1 MPLISSSIPNLIN
14 GVSQQPAALRLASQC
29 EQMVNCMPSPV
40 EGLKKRPPAQHV
52 AKLFAGSAGANRP
65 FTTIVDRDGTIKFLV
80 LLLDNN
86 IKVFGLDGSV
96 KTVTTPDGTSYL
108 ATAGE
113 PSAVFRVASV
123 ADYTFIVNR
132 EKTVAMSGTTSPT
145 WGTKSMVFIRS
156 AEYGTTYSITVNA
169 TTVSYKTLPAGGKRL
184 AGTSTQTGT
193 TATIKAVAHELVTGD
208 QVDMT
213 FSAGKR
219 VAGTYTITVVDAD
232 HFTYTAPNSVPALTG
247 TYSQSGTAVSVSI
260 NSHGFTTGDQVLMD
274 ITSGTGVDGTYEVT
288 VSNANNFTY
297 TAGTSLTTSGNC
309 TANAVVNCT
318 VVHQANYSPSTVEIA
333 AALKAALATALGGT
347 FTVTNGAGQ
356 YVVRITKN
364 DGTDYTLSSTDTKTG
379 LASVA
384 VKGTIDSISDLPVTA
399 EHGFIVEIT
408 GAAATGADDYYVK
421 FVANAGSGFG
431 HGVWQETVAPG
442 ITYLFDATTM
452 PHVLIRNNDGT
463 FTFQKFTWS
472 GRVAGDAVT
481 AKNPSF
487 VGSKIQNIN
496 LFRNRLALLADENV
510 IMSAADAYDRFWPES
525 VQTVVDSDP
534 IDLSAGS
541 RKINLLT
548 SSLAFADVLLV
559 FSRNG
564 QFRLSGGNAVAASL
578 TPKTATITQVTAF
591 EMSQAVDPV
600 IVGRTMYFPVPR
612 GEYGGL
618 REFFLPD
625 ASGPVPTSEE
635 VTAAVPRFLPSDL
648 SNLVATAAEEAV
660 YAVAKSQPRRIYLYK
675 FLFQEDN
682 KLQSAWSYWEL
693 NAGKS
698 VIGIDLVDSDLYVVA
713 QYSDGVY
720 LERIVTHPES
730 VDAGTTVEMLVDRKA
745 TEASCSVALTTPS
758 GLDIQS
764 TITLPYPINT
774 STSNMTVVGRL
785 FAGNTLMHGQ
795 VVQLLSS
802 TAAGGAGGNGTLT
815 VRGDLTGAEFFVGE
829 SYPMLY
835 EFSTQYLKE
844 QPPGGGMAVISGPKL
859 QLRTWTMLFDKTSSF
874 NIKITPR
881 GRDTM
886 TYPYTGFEVGDQE
899 ISLGELALRTS
910 KFRVPVMA
918 QNIEAKI
925 EITSSSPLP
934 CRLQSAE
941 WEGFYHTRAA
951 RL

>member
-40 EGLKKRPPAQHV
+40 EGLKKRPSAQHV
-52 AKLFAGSAGANRP
+52 AKLFSGSAGSSRP
-65 FTTIVDRDGTIKFLV
+65 FTTIVDRDGAIRYLV
-80 LLLDNN
+80 LILDND

-96 KTVTTPDGTSYL
+96 KTVAKPDGTSYL
-108 ATAGE
+108 NITGE

-132 EKTVAMSGTTSPT
+132 EKTVAMAATTSPT

-156 AEYGTTYSITVNA
+156 ADYDTTYSITVNS
-169 TTVSYKTLPAGGKRL
+169 TTVTYATAAAGG
-184 AGTSTQTGT
+184 
-193 TATIKAVAHELVTGD
+193 
-208 QVDMT
+208 
-213 FSAGKR
+213 
-219 VAGTYTITVVDAD
+219 
-232 HFTYTAPNSVPALTG
+232 SV
-247 TYSQSGTAVSVSI
+247 
-260 NSHGFTTGDQVLMD
+260 
-274 ITSGTGVDGTYEVT
+274 
-288 VSNANNFTY
+288 
-297 TAGTSLTTSGNC
+297 
-309 TANAVVNCT
+309 
-318 VVHQANYSPSTVEIA
+318 PSTVDIA
-333 AALKAALATALGGT
+333 LNLRNSLATALG
-347 FTVTNGAGQ
+347 AGWTITASEFI
-356 YVVRITKN
+356 VRIVKD
-364 DGTDYTLSSTDTKTG
+364 DGTDYTLGSSDTRIGT
-379 LASVA
+379 ATVPI
-384 VKGTIDSISDLPVTA
+384 KGTVDTISDLPIKA
-399 EHGFIVEIT
+399 EHGFIVKIV

-421 FVANAGSGFG
+421 FVANTGSGFG
-431 HGVWQETVAPG
+431 HGVWQETVAPA
-442 ITYLFDATTM
+442 IQYLFDATTM
-452 PHVLIRNNDGT
+452 PHVLVRETDGT
-463 FTFQKFTWS
+463 FTFRKFTWS
-472 GRVAGDAVT
+472 GRVAGDAIT
-481 AKNPSF
+481 APNPSF
-487 VGSKIQNIN
+487 VGSTIQNVN

-510 IMSAADAYDRFWPES
+510 ILSAADAYDRFWPES

-648 SNLVATAAEEAV
+648 SNLIATAAEEAV
-660 YAVAKSQPRRIYLYK
+660 YAVSKSQPRRIYLYK
-675 FLFQEDN
+675 FLFQGDS
-682 KLQSAWSYWEL
+682 KLQSAWSYWEF

-698 VIGIDLVDSDLYVVA
+698 VIGIDLIESDLYVVV
-713 QYSDGVY
+713 QYSDAVY
-720 LERIVTHPES
+720 LERIVTHPDA
-730 VDAGTTVEMLVDRKA
+730 VDAGTTVEMLLDRKT

-758 GLDIQS
+758 GLDTQS

-774 STSNMTVVGRL
+774 STSNMAVVGRF
-785 FAGNTLMHGQ
+785 FAGNTLQHGQ
-795 VVQLLSS
+795 VVQVLSS

-829 SYPMLY
+829 LYDMLY

-844 QPPGGGMAVISGPKL
+844 QPPGGGMAVIAGPKL
-859 QLRTWTMLFDKTSSF
+859 QLRTWTMLFDKSSSF
-874 NIKITPR
+874 SIKVTPR
-881 GRDTM
+881 GRDTQ
-886 TYPYTGFEVGDQE
+886 TYPYTGFEIGDQE
-899 ISLGELALRTS
+899 VSLGELALRTS

-925 EITSSSPLP
+925 EVVSSSPLP

-941 WEGFYHTRAA
+941 WEGWYHTRAA

>member
-40 EGLKKRPPAQHV
+40 EGLKKRPPSQHI
-52 AKLFAGSAGANRP
+52 AKLFSGSAGAGCP
-65 FTTIVDRDGTIKFLV
+65 FTTIVDRDGTIQFLV
-80 LLLDNN
+80 LILDND
-86 IKVFGLDGSV
+86 IKVFGLDGST
-96 KTVTTPDGTSYL
+96 KTVAKPDGTSYL
-108 ATAGE
+108 NITGE

-132 EKTVAMSGTTSPT
+132 EKTAAMAATTSPT
-145 WGTKSMVFIRS
+145 WGTKSMVFIKS
-156 AEYGTTYSITVNA
+156 ADYATTYSITVNA
-169 TTVSYKTLPAGGKRL
+169 TTVTE
-184 AGTSTQTGT
+184 T
-193 TATIKAVAHELVTGD
+193 
-208 QVDMT
+208 
-213 FSAGKR
+213 
-219 VAGTYTITVVDAD
+219 
-232 HFTYTAPNSVPALTG
+232 
-247 TYSQSGTAVSVSI
+247 
-260 NSHGFTTGDQVLMD
+260 
-274 ITSGTGVDGTYEVT
+274 
-288 VSNANNFTY
+288 
-297 TAGTSLTTSGNC
+297 
-309 TANAVVNCT
+309 TANAGG
-318 VVHQANYSPSTVEIA
+318 AAPSTVAIA
-333 AALKAALATALGGT
+333 LALRNSLATALG
-347 FTVTNGAGQ
+347 AGWTITASD
-356 YVVRITKN
+356 YIVRIVKD
-364 DGTDYTLSSTDTKTG
+364 DGTDYALGSSDTRIGT
-379 LASVA
+379 ATVPI
-384 VKGTIDSISDLPVTA
+384 KGTVDTISDLPTKA
-399 EHGFIVEIT
+399 EHGFIVKIL
-408 GAAATGADDYYVK
+408 GSAASGADDYYVK
-421 FVANAGSGFG
+421 FVTTAGSGFG
-431 HGVWQETVAPG
+431 HGIWQETVAPG
-442 ITYLFDATTM
+442 ITYLFDAATM

-463 FTFQKFTWS
+463 FTFQKFTWA
-472 GRVAGDAVT
+472 GRLAGDAIT
-481 AKNPSF
+481 APNPSF
-487 VGSKIQNIN
+487 IGATIQNVN

-534 IDLSAGS
+534 IGLSAGS

-548 SSLAFADVLLV
+548 SSLAFADVLLI

-578 TPKTATITQVTAF
+578 TPKTATITQITAF
-591 EMSQAVDPV
+591 EMSNTVDPV
-600 IVGRTMYFPVPR
+600 IVGRTMYFSVPR

-635 VTAAVPRFLPSDL
+635 VTAAVPRFLPSNL

-660 YAVAKSQPRRIYLYK
+660 YAVSKDQPRRVYLYK
-675 FLFQEDN
+675 FLFQGDD
-682 KLQSAWSYWEL
+682 KLQSAWSYWEF

-698 VIGIDLVDSDLYVVA
+698 LIGADLVDSDLYVVV

-720 LERIVTHPES
+720 LEQIVTHPET
-730 VDAGTTVEMLVDRKA
+730 VDAGTTVEMLVDRKV
-745 TEASCSVALTTPS
+745 TEASCTVALTTPS
-758 GLDIQS
+758 GLDTQS

-774 STSNMTVVGRL
+774 STSNMAVVGRF
-785 FAGNTLMHGQ
+785 FAGNSLMHGQ
-795 VVQLLSS
+795 VVQILSS

-815 VRGDLTGAEFFVGE
+815 VRGDLTGAKFFVGE
-829 SYPMLY
+829 LYDMLY

-859 QLRTWTMLFDKTSSF
+859 QLRTWTMLFDKSSSF
-874 NIKITPR
+874 SIKVTPR

-886 TYPYTGFEVGDQE
+886 TYPYTGFEIGDQE
-899 ISLGELALRTS
+899 ISLGELAIRTS

-925 EITSSSPLP
+925 EVVSSSPLP

>member
-14 GVSQQPAALRLASQC
+14 GISQQPSALRLASQC

-40 EGLKKRPPAQHV
+40 EGLKKRPPSQHI
-52 AKLFAGSAGANRP
+52 AKLFSGSAGAGCP
-65 FTTIVDRDGTIKFLV
+65 FTTIVDRDGTIQFLV
-80 LLLDNN
+80 LILDND
-86 IKVFGLDGSV
+86 IKVFGLDGST
-96 KTVTTPDGTSYL
+96 KTVTKPDGTSYL
-108 ATAGE
+108 NITGE

-123 ADYTFIVNR
+123 ADYTFIVSR
-132 EKTVAMSGTTSPT
+132 EKTVAMAATTSPT
-145 WGTKSMVFIRS
+145 WGTKSMVFIKS
-156 AEYGTTYSITVNA
+156 ADYATTYSITVNA
-169 TTVSYKTLPAGGKRL
+169 TTA
-184 AGTSTQTGT
+184 
-193 TATIKAVAHELVTGD
+193 
-208 QVDMT
+208 
-213 FSAGKR
+213 
-219 VAGTYTITVVDAD
+219 TYT
-232 HFTYTAPNSVPALTG
+232 
-247 TYSQSGTAVSVSI
+247 
-260 NSHGFTTGDQVLMD
+260 
-274 ITSGTGVDGTYEVT
+274 
-288 VSNANNFTY
+288 
-297 TAGTSLTTSGNC
+297 
-309 TANAVVNCT
+309 TANAGGSV
-318 VVHQANYSPSTVEIA
+318 PSTVDIA
-333 AALKAALATALGGT
+333 LNLRNSLNAALGGT
-347 FTVTNGAGQ
+347 FTFTASD

-364 DGTDYTLSSTDTKTG
+364 DGTDYTLGSSDTRIGTATVPIKG
-379 LASVA
+379 SVD
-384 VKGTIDSISDLPVTA
+384 TISDLPTKA
-399 EHGFIVEIT
+399 EHGFIVKII
-408 GAAATGADDYYVK
+408 GSAASGADDYYVK
-421 FVANAGSGFG
+421 FVTTVGSGFG
-431 HGVWQETVAPG
+431 HGIWQETVAPG
-442 ITYLFDATTM
+442 IQYLFDATTM

-463 FTFQKFTWS
+463 FTFRKFDWS
-472 GRVAGDAVT
+472 GRVAGDAIT
-481 AKNPSF
+481 AKEPSF
-487 VGSKIQNIN
+487 VGSTIQNVN

-578 TPKTATITQVTAF
+578 TPKTATITQITAF
-591 EMSQAVDPV
+591 EMSNGVDPV

-660 YAVAKSQPRRIYLYK
+660 YAVSKSQPRRVYLYK
-675 FLFQEDN
+675 FLFQGDN
-682 KLQSAWSYWEL
+682 KLQSAWSYWEF

-698 VIGIDLVDSDLYVVA
+698 VIGVDLVDSDLYVVV

-745 TEASCSVALTTPS
+745 TEASCTVALTTPS
-758 GLDIQS
+758 GLDTQS

-774 STSNMTVVGRL
+774 STSNMAVVGRF
-785 FAGNTLMHGQ
+785 FAGNSLAHGQ

-829 SYPMLY
+829 LYPMLY

-859 QLRTWTMLFDKTSSF
+859 QLRTWTMLFDKTSFF

-881 GRDTM
+881 GRDTQ
-886 TYPYTGFEVGDQE
+886 TYPYSGFELGDQE
-899 ISLGELALRTS
+899 IGLGELALRTS

>member
-52 AKLFAGSAGANRP
+52 AKLFAGSAGAKRP
-65 FTTIVDRDGTIKFLV
+65 FTTIVDRDGTIQFLV
-80 LLLDNN
+80 LLLDND

-96 KTVTTPDGTSYL
+96 KTVATPDGTSYL
-108 ATAGE
+108 DIAGE
-113 PSAVFRVASV
+113 PSSVFRVASV

-132 EKTVAMSGTTSPT
+132 EKTAAMAATTSPT
-145 WGTKSMVFIRS
+145 WGTKSMVFIKS
-156 AEYGTTYSITVNA
+156 ADYATTYSITVNA
-169 TTVSYKTLPAGGKRL
+169 TTV
-184 AGTSTQTGT
+184 
-193 TATIKAVAHELVTGD
+193 
-208 QVDMT
+208 
-213 FSAGKR
+213 
-219 VAGTYTITVVDAD
+219 TYA
-232 HFTYTAPNSVPALTG
+232 
-247 TYSQSGTAVSVSI
+247 
-260 NSHGFTTGDQVLMD
+260 
-274 ITSGTGVDGTYEVT
+274 
-288 VSNANNFTY
+288 
-297 TAGTSLTTSGNC
+297 
-309 TANAVVNCT
+309 TANAGGSV
-318 VVHQANYSPSTVEIA
+318 PSTVDIA
-333 AALKAALATALGGT
+333 LNLRNSLATALG
-347 FTVTNGAGQ
+347 AGWTITASN
-356 YVVRITKN
+356 YIVRIVKD
-364 DGTDYTLSSTDTKTG
+364 DGTDYALGSSDTRIGT
-379 LASVA
+379 ATVPI
-384 VKGTIDSISDLPVTA
+384 KGTVDTISDLPTKA
-399 EHGFIVEIT
+399 EHGFIVKII

-421 FVANAGSGFG
+421 FVTTAGSGFG

-442 ITYLFDATTM
+442 IQYLFDAATM
-452 PHVLIRNNDGT
+452 PHVLVRENDGT
-463 FTFQKFTWS
+463 FTFKKFIWS
-472 GRVAGDAVT
+472 GRVAGDAIT
-481 AKNPSF
+481 AKEPSF
-487 VGSKIQNIN
+487 IGSKIQNIN

-675 FLFQEDN
+675 FLFQGDN
-682 KLQSAWSYWEL
+682 KLQSAWSYWET

-698 VIGIDLVDSDLYVVA
+698 VIGIDLVDSDLYVVV

-720 LERIVTHPES
+720 LEKVVTHPET
-730 VDAGTTVEMLVDRKA
+730 VDAGTTAEMLVDRKT
-745 TEASCSVALTTPS
+745 TEASCTVALTTPG

-774 STSNMTVVGRL
+774 STSNMAVVGRS
-785 FAGNTLMHGQ
+785 FAGNSLMHGQ

-815 VRGDLTGAEFFVGE
+815 VRGNLTGAKFFVGE
-829 SYPMLY
+829 LYPMLY

-859 QLRTWTMLFDKTSSF
+859 QLRTWTMLFDKSSFF

-881 GRDTM
+881 GRDTQ
-886 TYPYTGFEVGDQE
+886 TYPYSGFELGDQE
-899 ISLGELALRTS
+899 VSLGELALRTS

-925 EITSSSPLP
+925 EVTSSSPLP

>member
-52 AKLFAGSAGANRP
+52 AKLFSGSAGAGCP
-65 FTTIVDRDGTIKFLV
+65 FTTIVDRDGTIQFLV
-80 LLLDNN
+80 LILDND

-96 KTVTTPDGTSYL
+96 KTVAKPDGTSYL
-108 ATAGE
+108 NITGE
-113 PSAVFRVASV
+113 PSAVFRVASA

-132 EKTVAMSGTTSPT
+132 EKTVAMSATTSPS
-145 WGTKSMVFIRS
+145 WGTKSMVFIKS
-156 AEYGTTYSITVNA
+156 ADYATTYSITVNA
-169 TTVSYKTLPAGGKRL
+169 TTVTY
-184 AGTSTQTGT
+184 T
-193 TATIKAVAHELVTGD
+193 TAT
-208 QVDMT
+208 
-213 FSAGKR
+213 AG
-219 VAGTYTITVVDAD
+219 G
-232 HFTYTAPNSVPALTG
+232 SV
-247 TYSQSGTAVSVSI
+247 
-260 NSHGFTTGDQVLMD
+260 
-274 ITSGTGVDGTYEVT
+274 
-288 VSNANNFTY
+288 
-297 TAGTSLTTSGNC
+297 
-309 TANAVVNCT
+309 
-318 VVHQANYSPSTVEIA
+318 PSTVDIA
-333 AALKAALATALGGT
+333 LNLRNSLATALG
-347 FTVTNGAGQ
+347 AGWTITASD
-356 YVVRITKN
+356 YIVRITKN
-364 DGTDYTLSSTDTKTG
+364 DGTDYTLGSSDTRSGIAT
-379 LASVA
+379 VPI
-384 VKGTIDSISDLPVTA
+384 KGTVDTISDLPTKA
-399 EHGFIVEIT
+399 EHGFIVKII
-408 GAAATGADDYYVK
+408 GSAASGADDYYVK
-421 FVANAGSGFG
+421 FVTTAGSGFG

-442 ITYLFDATTM
+442 IQYLFDAATM
-452 PHVLIRNNDGT
+452 PHVLVRENDGT
-463 FTFQKFTWS
+463 FTFRKFDWS

-481 AKNPSF
+481 APNPSF
-487 VGSKIQNIN
+487 VGSTIQNVN
-496 LFRNRLALLADENV
+496 LFRNRLALLADENA
-510 IMSAADAYDRFWPES
+510 ILSAADAYDRFWPES

-578 TPKTATITQVTAF
+578 TPKTATITQITAF
-591 EMSQAVDPV
+591 EMSQTVDPV

-635 VTAAVPRFLPSDL
+635 VTAAVPRFLPSNL

-660 YAVAKSQPRRIYLYK
+660 YAVSKDEPRRVYLYK
-675 FLFQEDN
+675 FLFQGDN
-682 KLQSAWSYWEL
+682 KLQSAWSYWEF

-698 VIGIDLVDSDLYVVA
+698 VIGVDLVDSDLYVVV

-720 LERIVTHPES
+720 LEKIVTHPET
-730 VDAGTTVEMLVDRKA
+730 VDAGTTVEMLVDRKV

-758 GLDIQS
+758 GLDTQS

-774 STSNMTVVGRL
+774 STSNMAVVGRF
-785 FAGNTLMHGQ
+785 FAGNSLAHGQ
-795 VVQLLSS
+795 VVQILSS

-815 VRGDLTGAEFFVGE
+815 VRGDLTGAKFFVGE
-829 SYPMLY
+829 LYNMTY

-859 QLRTWTMLFDKTSSF
+859 QLRTWTMLFDKSSSF
-874 NIKITPR
+874 SIKITPR

-899 ISLGELALRTS
+899 VSLGELALRTS

-925 EITSSSPLP
+925 EIVNGSPLP

-941 WEGFYHTRAA
+941 WEGWYHTRAA

>member
-40 EGLKKRPPAQHV
+40 EGLKKRPPAQHI
-52 AKLFAGSAGANRP
+52 ARLFAGSAGATRP
-65 FTTIVDRDGTIKFLV
+65 FTTIVDRDGTIKYLV
-80 LLLDNN
+80 LIQDNA
-86 IKVFGLDGSV
+86 IKVFGLDGST

-108 ATAGE
+108 DIAGE
-113 PSAVFRVASV
+113 PSSTFRVASV
-123 ADYTFIVNR
+123 ADYMFIVNR
-132 EKTVAMSGTTSPT
+132 EKTVAMSATTSPT

-156 AEYGTTYSITVNA
+156 AEYATTYSITVNS
-169 TTVSYKTLPAGGKRL
+169 TTVSYETLPAGGKRIS
-184 AGTSTQTGT
+184 ASYSRSSNTVTV
-193 TATIKAVAHELVTGD
+193 TATAHGLVTGD
-208 QVDMT
+208 QVDMSFQSGSGT
-213 FSAGKR
+213 
-219 VAGTYTITVVDAD
+219 AGTFTITVTGAD
-232 HFTYTAPNSVPALTG
+232 TFTYTDPVG
-247 TYSQSGTAVSVSI
+247 G
-260 NSHGFTTGDQVLMD
+260 M
-274 ITSGTGVDGTYEVT
+274 
-288 VSNANNFTY
+288 
-297 TAGTSLTTSGNC
+297 TSGNC
-309 TANAVVNCT
+309 T
-318 VVHQANYSPSTVEIA
+318 VVHEPNYNPSTVEIA
-333 AALKAALATALGGT
+333 AALKAALATALGGSWT
-347 FTVTNGAGQ
+347 ITNDAGQ

-364 DGTDYTLSSTDTKTG
+364 DGTDYTLSATDTKTG
-379 LASVA
+379 LATVA
-384 VKGTIDSISDLPVTA
+384 IKGSIDAISDLPITA
-399 EHGFIVEIT
+399 EHGFIVKVI

-442 ITYLFDATTM
+442 IQYLFDAATM

-472 GRVAGDAVT
+472 GRVAGDAIT
-481 AKNPSF
+481 APEPSF
-487 VGSKIQNIN
+487 VGSKIQNVN
-496 LFRNRLALLADENV
+496 LFRNRLVFLADENV
-510 IMSAADAYDRFWPES
+510 ITSAADAYDRFWPES

-541 RKINLLT
+541 RKINFLM

-559 FSRNG
+559 FSRHG

-578 TPKTATITQVTAF
+578 TPKTAIITQVTAF
-591 EMSQAVDPV
+591 EMGDVVDPV
-600 IVGRTMYFPVPR
+600 IVGRTMYFAVPK
-612 GEYGGL
+612 GEYNGL

-635 VTAAVPRFLPSDL
+635 VTSSVPRFLPS
-648 SNLVATAAEEAV
+648 NLCSLTATAAEEAV
-660 YAVAKSQPRRIYLYK
+660 FAVSKDQPRRVYLYK
-675 FLFQEDN
+675 FLFQGDN
-682 KLQSAWSYWEL
+682 KLQSAWSYWET
-693 NAGKS
+693 NGGKS
-698 VIGIDLVDSDLYVVA
+698 VLGIDLVDSDLYVVV

-720 LERIVTHPES
+720 LEKVVTNPET
-730 VDAGTTVEMLVDRKA
+730 VDAGTTVEMLVDRKV

-758 GLDIQS
+758 GLDVQS

-774 STSNMTVVGRL
+774 SLSNMAVVGR
-785 FAGNTLMHGQ
+785 FYAGNTLMHGQ
-795 VVQLLSS
+795 VVQVLSS

-815 VRGDLTGAEFFVGE
+815 VRGDLTGAKFYAGE
-829 SYPMLY
+829 LYDMLY

-844 QPPGGGMAVISGPKL
+844 QPPGGGMAVIAGPKL

-874 NIKITPR
+874 SVKVTPR

-886 TYPYTGFEVGDQE
+886 TYPYTGLEVGDQE
-899 ISLGELALRTS
+899 ISLGELAVRTS

-925 EITSSSPLP
+925 EVVSSSPLP

-941 WEGFYHTRAA
+941 WEGYYHTRAA

>member
-14 GVSQQPAALRLASQC
+14 GISQQPSALRLASQC

-40 EGLKKRPPAQHV
+40 EGLKKRPPSQHI
-52 AKLFAGSAGANRP
+52 AKLFSGSAGAGCP
-65 FTTIVDRDGTIKFLV
+65 FTTIVDRDGTIQFLV
-80 LLLDNN
+80 LILDND

-96 KTVTTPDGTSYL
+96 KTVAKPDGTSYL
-108 ATAGE
+108 NITGE
-113 PSAVFRVASV
+113 ASAVFRVASV

-132 EKTVAMSGTTSPT
+132 EKTAAMAATTSPT
-145 WGTKSMVFIRS
+145 WGTKSMVFIKS
-156 AEYGTTYSITVNA
+156 ADYATTYSITVNA
-169 TTVSYKTLPAGGKRL
+169 TTVTE
-184 AGTSTQTGT
+184 T
-193 TATIKAVAHELVTGD
+193 
-208 QVDMT
+208 
-213 FSAGKR
+213 
-219 VAGTYTITVVDAD
+219 
-232 HFTYTAPNSVPALTG
+232 
-247 TYSQSGTAVSVSI
+247 
-260 NSHGFTTGDQVLMD
+260 
-274 ITSGTGVDGTYEVT
+274 
-288 VSNANNFTY
+288 
-297 TAGTSLTTSGNC
+297 
-309 TANAVVNCT
+309 TANAGG
-318 VVHQANYSPSTVEIA
+318 AAPSTVAIA
-333 AALKAALATALGGT
+333 LALRNSLATALG
-347 FTVTNGAGQ
+347 AGWTITASD
-356 YVVRITKN
+356 YIVRIVKD
-364 DGTDYTLSSTDTKTG
+364 DGTDYALGSSDTRIGT
-379 LASVA
+379 ATVPI
-384 VKGTIDSISDLPVTA
+384 KGTVDTISDLPTKA
-399 EHGFIVEIT
+399 EHGFIVKIL
-408 GAAATGADDYYVK
+408 GSAASGADDYYVK
-421 FVANAGSGFG
+421 FVTTAGSGFG
-431 HGVWQETVAPG
+431 HGIWQETVAPG
-442 ITYLFDATTM
+442 ITYLFDAATM

-463 FTFQKFTWS
+463 FTFQKFTWA
-472 GRVAGDAVT
+472 GRLAGDAIT
-481 AKNPSF
+481 APNPSF
-487 VGSKIQNIN
+487 IGATIQNVN

-548 SSLAFADVLLV
+548 SSLAFADVLLI

-578 TPKTATITQVTAF
+578 TPKTATITQITAF
-591 EMSQAVDPV
+591 EMSNTVDPV
-600 IVGRTMYFPVPR
+600 IVGRTMYFSVPR

-635 VTAAVPRFLPSDL
+635 VTAAVPRFLPSNL

-660 YAVAKSQPRRIYLYK
+660 YAVSKDQPRRVYLYK
-675 FLFQEDN
+675 FLFQGDD
-682 KLQSAWSYWEL
+682 KLQSAWSYWEF

-698 VIGIDLVDSDLYVVA
+698 LIGADLVDSDLYVVV

-720 LERIVTHPES
+720 LEQIVTHPET
-730 VDAGTTVEMLVDRKA
+730 VDAGTTVEILVDRKV
-745 TEASCSVALTTPS
+745 TEASCTVALTTPS
-758 GLDIQS
+758 GLDTQS

-774 STSNMTVVGRL
+774 STSNMAVVGRF
-785 FAGNTLMHGQ
+785 FAGNSLMHGQ
-795 VVQLLSS
+795 VVQILSS

-815 VRGDLTGAEFFVGE
+815 VRGDLTGAKFFVGE
-829 SYPMLY
+829 LYDMLY

-859 QLRTWTMLFDKTSSF
+859 QLRTWTMLFDESSSF
-874 NIKITPR
+874 SIKVTPR

-886 TYPYTGFEVGDQE
+886 TYPYTGFEIGDQE
-899 ISLGELALRTS
+899 ISLGELAIRTS

-925 EITSSSPLP
+925 EVVSFSPLP

>member
-52 AKLFAGSAGANRP
+52 AKLFSGSAGAGCP
-65 FTTIVDRDGTIKFLV
+65 FTTIVDRDGSIQFLV
-80 LLLDNN
+80 LILDND

-96 KTVTTPDGTSYL
+96 KTVAKPDGTSYL
-108 ATAGE
+108 NITGE

-123 ADYTFIVNR
+123 ADFTFIVNR
-132 EKTVAMSGTTSPT
+132 EKTVAMSATTSPS
-145 WGTKSMVFIRS
+145 WGTKSMVFIKS
-156 AEYGTTYSITVNA
+156 ADYATTYSITVNS
-169 TTVSYKTLPAGGKRL
+169 TTVTY
-184 AGTSTQTGT
+184 T
-193 TATIKAVAHELVTGD
+193 TA
-208 QVDMT
+208 
-213 FSAGKR
+213 SAGS
-219 VAGTYTITVVDAD
+219 
-232 HFTYTAPNSVPALTG
+232 SV
-247 TYSQSGTAVSVSI
+247 
-260 NSHGFTTGDQVLMD
+260 
-274 ITSGTGVDGTYEVT
+274 
-288 VSNANNFTY
+288 
-297 TAGTSLTTSGNC
+297 
-309 TANAVVNCT
+309 
-318 VVHQANYSPSTVEIA
+318 PSTVDIA
-333 AALKAALATALGGT
+333 LNLRNSLATALG
-347 FTVTNGAGQ
+347 AGWTITASD
-356 YVVRITKN
+356 YIVRIVKN
-364 DGTDYTLSSTDTKTG
+364 DGTDYTLGSSDTRIGT
-379 LASVA
+379 ATVPI
-384 VKGTIDSISDLPVTA
+384 KGTVDTISDLPTKA
-399 EHGFIVEIT
+399 EHGFIVKII
-408 GAAATGADDYYVK
+408 GSAASGADDYYVK
-421 FVANAGSGFG
+421 FVTTAGSGFG

-442 ITYLFDATTM
+442 IQYLFDAATM
-452 PHVLIRNNDGT
+452 PHVLVRENDGT
-463 FTFQKFTWS
+463 FTFRKFTWS
-472 GRVAGDAVT
+472 GRIAGDAVT
-481 AKNPSF
+481 APNPSF
-487 VGSKIQNIN
+487 VGSTIQNVN

-578 TPKTATITQVTAF
+578 TPKTATITQITAF
-591 EMSQAVDPV
+591 EMSQTVDPV

-635 VTAAVPRFLPSDL
+635 VTAAVPRFLPSNL

-660 YAVAKSQPRRIYLYK
+660 YAVSKDEPRRVYLYK
-675 FLFQEDN
+675 FLFQGDN
-682 KLQSAWSYWEL
+682 KLQSAWSYWEF

-698 VIGIDLVDSDLYVVA
+698 VIGVDLVDSDLYVVV

-720 LERIVTHPES
+720 LEKIVTHPET
-730 VDAGTTVEMLVDRKA
+730 VDVGTTVEMLVDRKV

-758 GLDIQS
+758 GLDTQS

-774 STSNMTVVGRL
+774 STSNMAVVGRF
-785 FAGNTLMHGQ
+785 FAGNSLAHGQ
-795 VVQLLSS
+795 VVQILSS

-829 SYPMLY
+829 LYNMTY

-859 QLRTWTMLFDKTSSF
+859 QLRTWTMLFDKSSSF
-874 NIKITPR
+874 SIKITPR

-899 ISLGELALRTS
+899 VSLGELALRTS
-910 KFRVPVMA
+910 RFRVPVMA

-925 EITSSSPLP
+925 EIVSGSPLP

-941 WEGFYHTRAA
+941 WEGWYHTRAA

>member
-14 GVSQQPAALRLASQC
+14 GISQQPSALRLASQC

-52 AKLFAGSAGANRP
+52 AKLFAGSAGAKRP
-65 FTTIVDRDGTIKFLV
+65 FTTIVDRDGTIQYLV
-80 LLLDNN
+80 LILDNE

-96 KTVTTPDGTSYL
+96 KTVATPDGTSYL
-108 ATAGE
+108 DITGE
-113 PSAVFRVASV
+113 PSSTFRVASV

-132 EKTVAMSGTTSPT
+132 EKTVAMSATTSPT
-145 WGTKSMVFIRS
+145 WGTKSMVFIKS
-156 AEYGTTYSITVNA
+156 ADYATTYSITVNA
-169 TTVSYKTLPAGGKRL
+169 TTVSYTTLPAGGRRIS
-184 AGTSTQTGT
+184 ATCTQVGT
-193 TATIKAVAHELVTGD
+193 TVTVKATAHGLTTGD
-208 QVDMT
+208 QVDMSFIVT
-213 FSAGKR
+213 AR
-219 VAGTYTITVVDAD
+219 TAGTYTVTVVDANT
-232 HFTYTAPNSVPALTG
+232 FTYTAPNSVPTLSG
-247 TYSQSGTAVSVSI
+247 TYSQTGTAVSVSL
-260 NSHGFTTGDQVLMD
+260 NGHGFTSGNQVSMD

-288 VSNANNFTY
+288 VTNANAFTY
-297 TAGTSLTTSGNC
+297 TAATSLTTSGDC
-309 TANAVVNCT
+309 TAVLVSNCT
-318 VVHQANYSPSTVEIA
+318 VIEQPNYSPSTVEIA
-333 AALKAALATALGGT
+333 GALRDLLATALGAG
-347 FTVTNGAGQ
+347 FTITASD
-356 YVVRITKN
+356 YVVRITKV
-364 DGTDYTLSSTDTKTG
+364 DGTDYTLSSLDSRTG
-379 LASVA
+379 TATVPI
-384 VKGTIDSISDLPVTA
+384 KGTVDTISDLPAKA
-399 EHGFIVEIT
+399 EHGFIVKIL
-408 GAAATGADDYYVK
+408 GSAASGADDYYVK
-421 FVANAGSGFG
+421 FVTTAGSGFG

-442 ITYLFDATTM
+442 IQYLFDATTM
-452 PHVLIRNNDGT
+452 PHVLVRETDGT
-463 FTFQKFTWS
+463 FTFRKFTWS
-472 GRVAGDAVT
+472 GRVAGDAIT
-481 AKNPSF
+481 AKEPSF
-487 VGSKIQNIN
+487 IGSKIQNIN

-525 VQTVVDSDP
+525 AQTVVDSDP

-548 SSLAFADVLLV
+548 SSLAFADVLLL

-564 QFRLSGGNAVAASL
+564 QFRLSGGSAASAAL
-578 TPKTATITQVTAF
+578 TPRTATLTQITAF
-591 EMSQAVDPV
+591 EMNDAVDPV

-612 GEYGGL
+612 GEYGGM

-675 FLFQEDN
+675 FLFQGDN
-682 KLQSAWSYWEL
+682 KLQSAWSYWET

-698 VIGIDLVDSDLYVVA
+698 VIGVDLVDSDLYAVI

-720 LERIVTHPES
+720 LEKIVTHPES
-730 VDAGTTVEMLVDRKA
+730 VDAGTTVEMLVDRKT
-745 TEASCSVALTTPS
+745 TEASCTVALTTPS
-758 GLDIQS
+758 GLDVQS

-774 STSNMTVVGRL
+774 STSNMAVVGRL
-785 FAGNTLMHGQ
+785 FAGNSLMHGQ
-795 VVQLLSS
+795 VVQILSS
-802 TAAGGAGGNGTLT
+802 TAAGGTGGNGTLT

-829 SYPMLY
+829 LYSMLY

-859 QLRTWTMLFDKTSSF
+859 QLRTWTMLFDKSSSF
-874 NIKITPR
+874 SIKITPR

-886 TYPYTGFEVGDQE
+886 TYPYTGFEIGDQE
-899 ISLGELALRTS
+899 VSLGELAIRTS

-925 EITSSSPLP
+925 EVVSSSPLP

>member
-40 EGLKKRPPAQHV
+40 EGLKKRPPAQHI
-52 AKLFAGSAGANRP
+52 AKLFSGSAGANRP
-65 FTTIVDRDGTIKFLV
+65 FTTIVDRDGTIKYLV
-80 LLLDNN
+80 LIQDNA
-86 IKVFGLDGSV
+86 IKVFGLDGSA

-108 ATAGE
+108 DIAGE
-113 PSAVFRVASV
+113 PSSVFRTASV

-132 EKTVAMSGTTSPT
+132 EKTVAMSATTSPT

-156 AEYGTTYSITVNA
+156 AEYATTYSITVNS
-169 TTVSYKTLPAGGKRL
+169 TTVSYETLPAGGKRISASYSRSFNTVTVTATAHGL
-184 AGTSTQTGT
+184 ATGDEVDMSFQSGSGTAGT
-193 TATIKAVAHELVTGD
+193 
-208 QVDMT
+208 
-213 FSAGKR
+213 F
-219 VAGTYTITVVDAD
+219 TITVTGANT
-232 HFTYTAPNSVPALTG
+232 FTYTDPVG
-247 TYSQSGTAVSVSI
+247 G
-260 NSHGFTTGDQVLMD
+260 
-274 ITSGTGVDGTYEVT
+274 
-288 VSNANNFTY
+288 
-297 TAGTSLTTSGNC
+297 TTSGNC
-309 TANAVVNCT
+309 T
-318 VVHQANYSPSTVEIA
+318 VVHEPSYSPSTVEIA
-333 AALKAALATALGGT
+333 AALRNALAAALPSGWT
-347 FTVTNGAGQ
+347 FTNGAGH
-356 YVVRITKN
+356 YVVQITKN

-384 VKGTIDSISDLPVTA
+384 IKGSIDAISDLPVTA
-399 EHGFIVEIT
+399 EHGFIVEVI

-442 ITYLFDATTM
+442 IQYLFDAATM
-452 PHVLIRNNDGT
+452 PHVLIRNNNGT

-472 GRVAGDAVT
+472 GRVAGDAITV
-481 AKNPSF
+481 KEPSF
-487 VGSKIQNIN
+487 VGSKIQNVN
-496 LFRNRLALLADENV
+496 LFRNRLVLLADENV
-510 IMSAADAYDRFWPES
+510 ITSAADAYDRFWPES

-541 RKINLLT
+541 RKINFLM

-559 FSRNG
+559 FSRHG
-564 QFRLSGGNAVAASL
+564 QFRLSNGASSSGAL
-578 TPKTATITQVTAF
+578 TPKTAAITQVTAF
-591 EMSQAVDPV
+591 EMGDVVDPI
-600 IVGRTMYFPVPR
+600 IVGRTMYFAVPK
-612 GEYGGL
+612 GEYNGL

-635 VTAAVPRFLPSDL
+635 VTSAVPRFLPSNL
-648 SNLVATAAEEAV
+648 CNLVATAAEEAV
-660 YAVAKSQPRRIYLYK
+660 YAVSKDQPRRIYLYK
-675 FLFQEDN
+675 FLFQGDS
-682 KLQSAWSYWEL
+682 KLQSAWSYWET
-693 NAGKS
+693 NGGKS
-698 VIGIDLVDSDLYVVA
+698 IIGLDLIDSDLYAVI

-720 LERIVTHPES
+720 LERVATNPET
-730 VDAGTTVEMLVDRKA
+730 VDAGTTVEMLVDRKV

-758 GLDIQS
+758 GLDTQS

-774 STSNMTVVGRL
+774 SLSNMAVVGR
-785 FAGNTLMHGQ
+785 FYAGNTLMHGQ
-795 VVQLLSS
+795 VVQILSS

-815 VRGDLTGAEFFVGE
+815 VRGDLTGAKFFVGE
-829 SYPMLY
+829 LYDMLY

-844 QPPGGGMAVISGPKL
+844 QPPGGGMAVIAGPKL

-874 NIKITPR
+874 SIKVTPR

-886 TYPYTGFEVGDQE
+886 TYPYAGLEVGDAE
-899 ISLGELALRTS
+899 VNLGELALRTS

-925 EITSSSPLP
+925 EVVSSSPLP

-941 WEGFYHTRAA
+941 WEGWYHTRAA

>member
-65 FTTIVDRDGTIKFLV
+65 FTTIVDRDGAIRYLV
-80 LLLDNN
+80 LILDND

-96 KTVTTPDGTSYL
+96 KTVAKPDGTSYL
-108 ATAGE
+108 NITGE

-132 EKTVAMSGTTSPT
+132 EKTVAMAATTSPT

-156 AEYGTTYSITVNA
+156 ADYATTYSITVNA
-169 TTVSYKTLPAGGKRL
+169 TTVTYTTAAAGG
-184 AGTSTQTGT
+184 
-193 TATIKAVAHELVTGD
+193 
-208 QVDMT
+208 
-213 FSAGKR
+213 
-219 VAGTYTITVVDAD
+219 TV
-232 HFTYTAPNSVPALTG
+232 
-247 TYSQSGTAVSVSI
+247 
-260 NSHGFTTGDQVLMD
+260 
-274 ITSGTGVDGTYEVT
+274 
-288 VSNANNFTY
+288 
-297 TAGTSLTTSGNC
+297 
-309 TANAVVNCT
+309 
-318 VVHQANYSPSTVEIA
+318 PSTVDIA
-333 AALKAALATALGGT
+333 LDLRNSLATALG
-347 FTVTNGAGQ
+347 AGWTITASEFI
-356 YVVRITKN
+356 VRITKN
-364 DGTDYTLSSTDTKTG
+364 DGTDYTLASSDTKTG
-379 LASVA
+379 LATVPI
-384 VKGTIDSISDLPVTA
+384 KGTVDTISDLPTKA
-399 EHGFIVEIT
+399 EHGFIVKIL

-421 FVANAGSGFG
+421 FVTTVGSGFG
-431 HGVWQETVAPG
+431 HGVWQETVAPA
-442 ITYLFDATTM
+442 IQYLFDATTM
-452 PHVLIRNNDGT
+452 PHVLVRETDGT
-463 FTFQKFTWS
+463 FTFRKFTWS
-472 GRVAGDAVT
+472 GRVAGDAIT
-481 AKNPSF
+481 APNPSF
-487 VGSKIQNIN
+487 VGSTIQNVN

-510 IMSAADAYDRFWPES
+510 ILSAADAYDRFWPES

-648 SNLVATAAEEAV
+648 SNLIATAAEEAV
-660 YAVAKSQPRRIYLYK
+660 YAVSKSQPRRIYLYK
-675 FLFQEDN
+675 FLFQGDD
-682 KLQSAWSYWEL
+682 KLQSAWSYWEF

-698 VIGIDLVDSDLYVVA
+698 VIGIDLIDSDLYAVV
-713 QYSDGVY
+713 QYSDAVY
-720 LERIVTHPES
+720 LERIVTHPDA
-730 VDAGTTVEMLVDRKA
+730 VDTGTTVEMLLDRKT

-758 GLDIQS
+758 GLDVQS

-774 STSNMTVVGRL
+774 STSNMAVVGRF
-785 FAGNTLMHGQ
+785 FAGNTLQHGQ
-795 VVQLLSS
+795 VVQVLSS

-829 SYPMLY
+829 LYGMLY

-844 QPPGGGMAVISGPKL
+844 QPPGGGMAVIAGPKL
-859 QLRTWTMLFDKTSSF
+859 QLRTWTMLFDKSSSF
-874 NIKITPR
+874 SIKVTPR
-881 GRDTM
+881 GRDTQ
-886 TYPYTGFEVGDQE
+886 TYPYTGFEIGDQDV
-899 ISLGELALRTS
+899 SLGELALRTS

-925 EITSSSPLP
+925 EVVSSSPLP

-941 WEGFYHTRAA
+941 WEGWYHTRAA